1 MRPVK
6 CARLRRR
13 CVLLVS
19 AVVVVSGMRQE
30 WLDPSTPASRRPARR
45 PWPKTST
52 SPKTTIREQVVAF
65 EAASRSN
72 ASAST
77 RPRVAILSVGLVRTM
92 LHPELVPSLALMTS
106 SLEAA
111 RFPHEL
117 FMFASIAGD
126 AFASKPR
133 AMASLR
139 AKIEAAY
146 HPRRVW
152 LSQANLKCENCAG
165 RVDCTKQKAFDIL
178 RQFHKFHL
186 AFEALRDYEATSA
199 QPPFDWVLKVRPD
212 LIWFEPLPLTP
223 WITAA
228 VAAAHGRARD
238 ARVFVPHGVMTR
250 EPRMQ
255 RHNDHVFLCPR
266 EACRPYF
273 DQLFDN
279 YRTCKGTLNKEDFFD
294 EVYGGRTDLF
304 EVAYTIARETGIECD
319 RMTCSGNRYSTGC
332 EAPHLTEFAD
342 TCAQVNQRWNQHKR
356 RLGTGR
362 PQPRHVEK

>member
-1 MRPVK
+1 
-6 CARLRRR
+6 
-13 CVLLVS
+13 
-19 AVVVVSGMRQE
+19 
-30 WLDPSTPASRRPARR
+30 
-45 PWPKTST
+45 
-52 SPKTTIREQVVAF
+52 
-65 EAASRSN
+65 
-72 ASAST
+72 
-77 RPRVAILSVGLVRTM
+77 
-92 LHPELVPSLALMTS
+92 
-106 SLEAA
+106 
-111 RFPHEL
+111 
-117 FMFASIAGD
+117 
-126 AFASKPR
+126 
-133 AMASLR
+133 MASLR

-152 LSQANLKCENCAG
+152 LSNVNLKCVDCLAG
-165 RVDCTKQKAFDIL
+165 HIDCTKNRTFTHRQGAFNIL

-186 AFEALRDYEATSA
+186 AFEALREYEATSA

-228 VAAAHGRARD
+228 VAATHGRARD

-319 RMTCSGNRYSTGC
+319 RMTCSGSRLSTGC
-332 EAPHLTEFAD
+332 VAPHLTKFAD
-342 TCAQVNQRWNQHKR
+342 TCAQVNQRWGQNAQSLR
-356 RLGTGR
+356 VPWG
-362 PQPRHVEK
+362 